1 MLSQVN
7 KVKKAVFKSRNSYND
22 TYVSELISSIHRA
35 DIKAAILS
43 ILWAAGPV
51 TIIVITLGYYLSNGQ
66 KVPLVTVAY
75 FSFYVFF
82 VGLVGFIS
90 KIVFDSI
97 KHRNKE

>member
-7 KVKKAVFKSRNSYND
+7 KVKAVFKSRNSYND